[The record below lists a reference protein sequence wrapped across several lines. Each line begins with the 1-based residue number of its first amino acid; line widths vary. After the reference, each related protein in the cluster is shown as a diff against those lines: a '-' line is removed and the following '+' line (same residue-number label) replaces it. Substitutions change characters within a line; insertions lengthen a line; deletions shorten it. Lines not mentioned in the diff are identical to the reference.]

1 MDWMIIE
8 PSLEAQ
14 LKLECSC
21 RGIKETKDLAEV
33 RNLCVALLQQNFYQG
48 LMLRQAV
55 NRISALELNRLSLP
69 PE

>member
-14 LKLECSC
+14 LNLECSC
-21 RGIKETKDLAEV
+21 RGIKETKNLAEV
-33 RNLCVALLQQNFYQG
+33 RDLCVALLQQNFYQG

-55 NRISALELNRLSLP
+55 NHIGALESQNILL
-69 PE
+69 

>member
-14 LKLECSC
+14 LNLECSC
-21 RGIKETKDLAEV
+21 RGIRESKDLV
-33 RNLCVALLQQNFYQG
+33 QVQQLCVALMQQNFYQG

-55 NRISALELNRLSLP
+55 NHIASKEPSLMAGG
-69 PE
+69 

>member
-1 MDWMIIE
+1 MDWMIIK

-55 NRISALELNRLSLP
+55 NRISALESNPFNWLP
-69 PE
+69 E

>member
-21 RGIKETKDLAEV
+21 REIRNAKDLV
-33 RNLCVALLQQNFYQG
+33 RVQQLCVALMQQNFYQG

-55 NRISALELNRLSLP
+55 NHIASKEPSLIAGK
-69 PE
+69 

>member
-14 LKLECSC
+14 LNLEYSC
-21 RGIKETKDLAEV
+21 RGIKEAKNLAEV
-33 RNLCVALLQQNFYQG
+33 RDLCVALMQQNFYQG

-55 NRISALELNRLSLP
+55 NHIASLDKAILP
-69 PE
+69 SQ

>member
-1 MDWMIIE
+1 MNWMIIE

-14 LKLECSC
+14 LNLECSC

-55 NRISALELNRLSLP
+55 NHIGALESQNILL
-69 PE
+69 

>member
-55 NRISALELNRLSLP
+55 NHIASLDKAILP
-69 PE
+69 SQ